1 MEQSE
6 DDKMCRRNS
15 KARNKRERELRIDCA
30 GDYAL
35 EAVWAMHIRSMVSS
49 TGWVISDS
57 QTLRVLNW
65 TCSTGTD
72 RFTSTTYL
80 FDLVAFVKTTYIVSL
95 GYGKQISRFQEL
107 CFKKCTLT
115 PRDLKKHKAELDTWC
130 PDFSI
135 VMTAWQEGY
144 WRERRRELS
153 QNDELEWCRNH
164 GMTKQCS
171 KLQTSEWSRWLFW
184 CRAEYRRRI
193 HANIIQ
199 SCKDGKRVKGMSEG
213 HMHWS

>member
-1 MEQSE
+1 MHILSIVSSRSSQ
-6 DDKMCRRNS
+6 MCRLFES
-15 KARNKRERELRIDCA
+15 WIELVLLAQIDPPVPLSF
-30 GDYAL
+30 DL
-35 EAVWAMHIRSMVSS
+35 VTFVEATYVLSLCH
-49 TGWVISDS
+49 GK
-57 QTLRVLNW
+57 QTLR
-65 TCSTGTD
+65 
-72 RFTSTTYL
+72 FH
-80 FDLVAFVKTTYIVSL
+80 K
-95 GYGKQISRFQEL
+95 L